1 MLTVWEWLSG
11 PPGSTIFILMV
22 SMLVTFATSMVNRR
36 LTNKEQIKQ
45 LDAFR
50 KEVAAWTA
58 DFRTAKRTGD
68 TKLLKKLQKRE
79 KTIKQLQSK
88 VASMQFQQMKK
99 SFIFFGPF
107 LLIWLC
113 LTGRIP
119 LPFLYSKP
127 LFETP
132 FSGGGPVAYL
142 PWFGQYIPIAL
153 SIWYLICSFTF
164 QALFQRLFGL
174 TPGGTE

>member
-1 MLTVWEWLSG
+1 
-11 PPGSTIFILMV
+11 MV
-22 SMLVTFATSMVNRR
+22 SLLVAFATSLVNRR
-36 LTNKEQIKQ
+36 LTNKEQLAQ
-45 LDAFR
+45 LNALR

-58 DFRTAKRTGD
+58 DFSSAKRTGD
-68 TKLLKKLQKRE
+68 TRLIKKLQKRE
-79 KTIKQLQSK
+79 KTIRQLQSK
-88 VASMQFQQMKK
+88 VASMQLQQFKK
-99 SFIFFGPF
+99 SFIFFGPL

-119 LPFLYSKP
+119 LPFLYSKL

-142 PWFGQYIPIAL
+142 PWFGPPIPLAL
-153 SIWYLICSFTF
+153 PIWYLICSLAF